1 MHELADT
8 VVAGRYVLER
18 ELGRGGMATVWL
30 ARDTL
35 HDRRVAIKI
44 VRPEVAIAIG
54 IDRFIREIQLT
65 ARLQHPN
72 IAQLLDSGVMYTTDG
87 TSVPWY
93 AMPYLDGDSLRT
105 RLAREQQLSIEDA
118 LRITEAVASALLA
131 AHRQGIVHRDV
142 KPENVL
148 FADAGVYV
156 VDFGIA
162 KALVDTGSERL
173 TGTGLS
179 IGTPAYMSPEQTSAG
194 SIDARSDQYSLATV
208 LYEMLT
214 GELPFP
220 GNTQAMVA
228 RRFAEPARP
237 LRSARSTIP
246 VPVERAVLRAL
257 ERVPA
262 DRFPDVASFADA
274 LRRPAPPDGVT
285 SPQPRLS
292 EGWRFAAGAV
302 LLGVVTLTLWLRF
315 GSVLGIGRTTRDPV
329 ILALYQRG
337 LRGYDRRTSAGIT
350 DAIAAFSAA
359 IKRDSAYAP
368 AWNGLAKTYVR
379 AYERP
384 FPIPGVS
391 RDSMLALAVTAVQR
405 ALAADS
411 GSTDTWVTQSL
422 LSRDI
427 DPTDDKPVVR
437 SLRRAIA
444 LDSTNAPAWHWLAMV
459 LAESRDF
466 TGALT
471 AWRRSVTLDP
481 SYTQGLA
488 FLALGHY
495 WRRQYDSASV
505 WADSAIAL
513 DPNYLLARTAAGYIA
528 VERGDYDRSVAEF
541 EAARRLSRDVEA
553 PNSLAGLALAEARAG
568 RRREALATLR
578 QAESDA
584 KAYSPVPAHTAV
596 YMAQAYAAL
605 GDADQAVAWLERYQP
620 TRSVH
625 FQLHLRCDPPFDS
638 IARDH
643 RFRSLL
649 SAPVSLPRRGC

>member
-44 VRPEVAIAIG
+44 IRDELAVAIG
-54 IDRFIREIQLT
+54 IDRFIREIRLA

-72 IAQLLDSGVMYTTDG
+72 IAPLLDSGVMHTADG
-87 TSVPWY
+87 TSLPWY
-93 AMPYLDGDSLRT
+93 AMPYLNGESLRA
-105 RLAREQQLSIEDA
+105 RLAREQQLSIEET
-118 LRITEAVASALLA
+118 LRITEAVASALQA
-131 AHRQGIVHRDV
+131 AHRHGIIHRDV

-162 KALVDTGSERL
+162 KALLDTGSERITS
-173 TGTGLS
+173 TGVS
-179 IGTPAYMSPEQTSAG
+179 IGTPAYMSPEQMSAG
-194 SIDARSDQYSLATV
+194 GIDARSDQYSLATV
-208 LYEMLT
+208 VYEMLI
-214 GELPFP
+214 GEPPFT
-220 GNTQAMVA
+220 GNTQAIMA
-228 RRFAEPARP
+228 RRFAEPARA
-237 LRSARSTIP
+237 LRSVRSTIP
-246 VPVERAVLRAL
+246 ESVERAVLRAL
-257 ERVPA
+257 ERIPA
-262 DRFPDVASFADA
+262 DRFPDVASFTGA
-274 LRRPAPPDGVT
+274 LRRPAPPEAV
-285 SPQPRLS
+285 SSRPKLS
-292 EGWRFAAGAV
+292 KGWLVAGAAALLLVVALV
-302 LLGVVTLTLWLRF
+302 LWSRF
-315 GSVLGIGRTTRDPV
+315 GMALGIGQRRDDPV
-329 ILALYQRG
+329 IAALYERG
-337 LRGYDRRTSAGIT
+337 VRGYDRRTSAGIT

-359 IKRDSAYAP
+359 IKRDSGYAP
-368 AWNGLAKTYVR
+368 AWNGLAKSYVR

-384 FPIPGVS
+384 FPMPGVS

-422 LSRDI
+422 LSRNI
-427 DPTDDKPVVR
+427 DPTDDQPVIR

-444 LDSTNAPAWHWLAMV
+444 LDSTDAPAWHFLALS
-459 LAESRDF
+459 LAETRDL
-466 TGALT
+466 TGALL
-471 AWRRSVTLDP
+471 AWRHCVTLNP

-505 WADSAIAL
+505 WADSSIAV
-513 DPNYLLARTAAGYIA
+513 DPNYLLAHNAAGYIA

-553 PNSLAGLALAEARAG
+553 PNSLAGVALAEARAG

-605 GDADQAVAWLERYQP
+605 GDADRAVAWLERYQP
-620 TRSVH
+620 RRSVH

-638 IARDH
+638 IARDQ

-649 SAPVSLPRRGC
+649 SAPGSLSRRGC